1 MAVTYKWT
9 INQMNTH
16 IQWEG
21 QDNVIFTVHWSY
33 SGSEEINEQT
43 YQASMIGAQSFT
55 YTEGEPFIPYADTEV
70 FQNIVIGWLEDVL
83 DVDTMKASIATQ
95 IQIQVTPVTED
106 KYFTWSYPVVESE

>member
-1 MAVTYKWT
+1 MATTYKWA

-16 IQWEG
+16 IQAEG

-55 YTEGEPFIPYADTEV
+55 YVEGGPFTPYSDTEE
-70 FQNIVIGWLEDVL
+70 FENTVIGWLEGAIDVES
-83 DVDTMKASIATQ
+83 MKTNISDQ
-95 IQIQVTPVTED
+95 IQTQVTPVTQD
-106 KYFTWSYPVVESE
+106 KYFTWNYPPAEAE